1 MSGLSADTI
10 RFYERRQVLPRPP
23 RRENGY
29 REYTTEHV
37 TTLRLAKGLREL
49 GLPLREFQAILTVA
63 HDGACTDLRAV
74 LLQTVA
80 NALDQVDARRREVQH
95 HAQTA
100 GGDCGRP
107 ARHAPHSH
115 AGAGDDDLRMRAA
128 GCVAAARRLMGAGSP
143 RMAGGTL

>member
-37 TTLRLAKGLREL
+37 TTLRLAKGLRKL
-49 GLPLREFQAILTVA
+49 VLPLREFQAILTVA

-95 HAQTA
+95 TRKQLAVI
-100 GGDCGRP
+100 
-107 ARHAPHSH
+107 
-115 AGAGDDDLRMRAA
+115 AA
-128 GCVAAARRLMGAGSP
+128 GLRGMRHTATRVPGMTTCACVRLVASQRRGA
-143 RMAGGTL
+143 